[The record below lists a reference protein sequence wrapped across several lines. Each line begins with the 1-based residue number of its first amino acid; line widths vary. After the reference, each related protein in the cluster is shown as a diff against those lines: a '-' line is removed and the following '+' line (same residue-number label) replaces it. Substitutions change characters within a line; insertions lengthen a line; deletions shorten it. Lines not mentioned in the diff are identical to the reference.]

1 MIRGIIYKYTSP
13 SNTSYIGQTINEEAR
28 RHKFLSE
35 NIRYAGEAIDRA
47 RRKYKPSN
55 FKYEVLEEVY
65 FDDGDDYVSKLNELE
80 RYYIS
85 LYDTFN
91 NGYNCD
97 ECGNNAQMKEETKRK
112 LSLALKG
119 RKHTKPVSDI
129 TRKKLSEINKCHKP
143 YFLCKNH
150 TNDTIL
156 LMRKSRPRKK
166 GVIGTSIKDNTTIE
180 FDSIMDAHRQGFD
193 ESAIS
198 ACCLCKRKNIK
209 DIPGDLKNDR
219 YFKNIYKLR
228 FRCH

>member
-97 ECGNNAQMKEETKRK
+97 EGGNNAPMKEETKKK

-119 RKHTKPVSDI
+119 RKHTEPVSDI
-129 TRKKLSEINKCHKP
+129 TRKKLSEINKGHKP
-143 YFLCKNH
+143 YFLGKNH
-150 TNDTIL
+150 THDTIL
-156 LMRKSRPRKK
+156 LMRKSSPRKK

-180 FDSIMDAHRQGFD
+180 FESMMDAHRQGFQ
-193 ESAIS
+193 EAAIS
-198 ACCLCKRKNIK
+198 ACCLGKRKTHK
-209 DIPGDLKNDR
+209 GYTWR
-219 YFKNIYKLR
+219 FKE
-228 FRCH
+228 